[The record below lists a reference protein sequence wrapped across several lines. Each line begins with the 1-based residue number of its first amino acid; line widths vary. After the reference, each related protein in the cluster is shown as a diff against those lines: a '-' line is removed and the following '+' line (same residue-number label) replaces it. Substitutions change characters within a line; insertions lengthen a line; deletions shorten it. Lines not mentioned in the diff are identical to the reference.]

1 MVVDGRDC
9 SVEKQSVLTKVV
21 VNARWSSMA
30 GVAKNRFYCIVKD
43 YYKQVALLLPCDAVS
58 ISS

>member
-43 YYKQVALLLPCDAVS
+43 
-58 ISS
+58 